1 MTLITVSV
9 ISRHGVSLEQRSC
22 KPLVN
27 AAFVRNQRYPLTN
40 SSPLF
45 FFRISRSRKE
55 KKYFPGNDSFS
66 GVNDPEI
73 SRGEGGKSGRKGER
87 ILPADRVCRDG
98 EIKLE
103 TVLGTG
109 NNGTCSSTPS
119 NSRNIKLLSLRLF
132 RNSKFARKE
141 EKKSRCSTSRLFS
154 TRNRFES
161 SSV

>member
-1 MTLITVSV
+1 MYPWNNEAVSPSLTLLSSATNDI
-9 ISRHGVSLEQRSC
+9 
-22 KPLVN
+22 PLLT
-27 AAFVRNQRYPLTN
+27 PL
-40 SSPLF
+40 LF
-45 FFRISRSRKE
+45 FFFLISRSRKE